1 MKPWFGASGYKYWE
15 PVTEAILEDCGREPL
30 DGAELPEH
38 IGLAGFHCPV
48 RGIPLGQMETGM
60 GIWQHPNSIYG
71 PRSRDEN
78 IGLIR
83 ALRAARDEQAFL
95 AASRAASASMH
106 PSLLSELDWM
116 EITMPEAQREA
127 GGRFVDGFFAHHLRD
142 IFAVRSA
149 AFEQPDEVLEQD
161 VAENMGFY
169 RTAADDPSRPLDG
182 LGEAL
187 ALRIRNIIDRTRSA
201 PDDALTRRRG
211 PMQAAAADLISSST
225 DGAWVALRMLATLE
239 NQLLLTLA
247 HPPTRPRAKHWLRSV
262 GGSLPVA
269 ALDDFVSEDGITHAM
284 THLEGMA
291 RSTERAALYDL
302 AALCDALAAA
312 LGAAAAGGFPGYEGQ
327 LGLGKGS
334 CRRCAMHF
342 TSTTVAVTRAGAPA
356 TGRGG
361 RDTITVPIDFNLATC
376 VFCGEEAR
384 VDAPALFHAVERDL
398 VIYNMP
404 RLGQWSEEEA
414 RAVHHE
420 FLVRVRDDY
429 VSRLDDGERQR
440 FAMARE
446 EVTFNIVDFLRCIQ
460 MGTTVREE
468 HVWNLVRFADGT
480 GLTVDPTKGVIIP
493 LTKGEIDE
501 QWTSQPA
508 FGTDVSAGIV
518 AGNPLQESLSAFEA
532 GDFARARDLLAPI
545 YQGNPAD
552 RVCRQN
558 LATALYKLGDMAGA
572 RRVLAGDPTWMP

>member
-1 MKPWFGASGYKYWE
+1 
-15 PVTEAILEDCGREPL
+15 
-30 DGAELPEH
+30 
-38 IGLAGFHCPV
+38 
-48 RGIPLGQMETGM
+48 M
-60 GIWQHPNSIYG
+60 GIWQHPTSIYAL
-71 PRSRDEN
+71 RSRDEN
-78 IGLIR
+78 IALIR

-116 EITMPEAQREA
+116 EISMPEAQREA

-142 IFAVRSA
+142 IFAVRSV
-149 AFEQPDEVLEQD
+149 AFEQPDEVLAED
-161 VAENMGFY
+161 VAENLGFY
-169 RTAADDPSRPLDG
+169 RTAADDPSRPLEG
-182 LGEAL
+182 LGDAL
-187 ALRIRNIIDRTRSA
+187 ALRIHAIIDRTGHP
-201 PDDALTRRRG
+201 PDDALTRRG
-211 PMQAAAADLISSST
+211 GAMPPAAADLLSSST
-225 DGAWVALRMLATLE
+225 DGAWIALRMIAILE
-239 NQLLLTLA
+239 NQLLMTLA

-262 GGSLPVA
+262 GGSLPIA
-269 ALDDFVSEDGITHAM
+269 ALDDLTSPDGVTRAV

-302 AALCDALAAA
+302 AACCDALAST
-312 LGAAAAGGFPGYEGQ
+312 LGAAAPTGFSGYEGQ

-342 TSTTVAVTRAGAPA
+342 ASTTVVATRAAADGADH
-356 TGRGG
+356 GR
-361 RDTITVPIDFNLATC
+361 RDTITVPVDFNVATC

-384 VDAPALFHAVERDL
+384 IDAPALFHAVERDL

-414 RAVHHE
+414 RDVHHE
-420 FLVRVRDDY
+420 YLGRVRDDY

-440 FAMARE
+440 FARARE

-468 HVWNLVRFADGT
+468 HVWNLVRLADGT
-480 GLTVDPTKGVIIP
+480 GLTVDPTKGVLIP
-493 LTKGEIDE
+493 LTKGEIDAL
-501 QWTSQPA
+501 WTSQPSLA
-508 FGTDVSAGIV
+508 SDVSKGVV
-518 AGNPLQESLSAFEA
+518 AGNPIQESLSAFEA
-532 GDFARARDLLAPI
+532 GDFARARDLLAPA
-545 YQGNPAD
+545 YQHNPAD
-552 RVCRQN
+552 AVCRQN